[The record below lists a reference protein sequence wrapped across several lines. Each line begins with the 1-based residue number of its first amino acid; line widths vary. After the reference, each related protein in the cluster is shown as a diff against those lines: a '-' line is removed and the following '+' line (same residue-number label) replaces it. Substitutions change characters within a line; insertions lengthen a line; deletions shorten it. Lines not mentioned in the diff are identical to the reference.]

1 MQNPKSGGSRKRRVC
16 PIEGCDRYLSVVNI
30 AISCRCKKSFCDVH
44 RDVIAHGCKEVDEKV
59 QAAAKPVYQSAHG
72 RDGFTGSEAF

>member
-1 MQNPKSGGSRKRRVC
+1 M
-16 PIEGCDRYLSVVNI
+16 
-30 AISCRCKKSFCDVH
+30 H
-44 RDVIAHGCKEVDEKV
+44 RDVMAHGCKEVDEKV